1 MRELTGPKLL
11 VQDRDASN
19 NTQDTF
25 VFRSLRC
32 VQFPEVSVFL
42 FEETKTLFLICCVFS
57 ETCMFAYLG
66 LAIFSFTHIVKPALV
81 IWSIVSTLPEILH
94 LRDKFLQCDLSILLK
109 SQDPTRGLLHHREH
123 VWLVGCA
130 VFQILILI
138 GRAVNIYPLSFLANF
153 FREHKI
159 TRRQQFIMWFS
170 GQYCAALR
178 LFYTIYKLVFVP
190 NWAVELLNCGDSSEL
205 MQNLFKRPTSNLR
218 LFGGTERL
226 VSVQTKNIPYF
237 WTISGLRGAIAFALS
252 LHLEFEN
259 EKRHVIVTTTL
270 IIVLFTVLILGGS
283 TMPLMKVENRA
294 HAQWAVSALNRN
306 SKNGTEPG
314 CLSGQ
319 PKKAENNDKVCSL
332 LCRCF
337 HCRQCHWQGPHI
349 LPRAWMALQPGRWEI
364 PLFQPTVRD
373 SWIAV

>member
-123 VWLVGCA
+123 V
-130 VFQILILI
+130 
-138 GRAVNIYPLSFLANF
+138 
-153 FREHKI
+153 
-159 TRRQQFIMWFS
+159 
-170 GQYCAALR
+170 
-178 LFYTIYKLVFVP
+178 
-190 NWAVELLNCGDSSEL
+190 
-205 MQNLFKRPTSNLR
+205 
-218 LFGGTERL
+218 
-226 VSVQTKNIPYF
+226 
-237 WTISGLRGAIAFALS
+237 
-252 LHLEFEN
+252 
-259 EKRHVIVTTTL
+259 
-270 IIVLFTVLILGGS
+270 
-283 TMPLMKVENRA
+283 
-294 HAQWAVSALNRN
+294 
-306 SKNGTEPG
+306 
-314 CLSGQ
+314 
-319 PKKAENNDKVCSL
+319 
-332 LCRCF
+332 
-337 HCRQCHWQGPHI
+337 
-349 LPRAWMALQPGRWEI
+349 
-364 PLFQPTVRD
+364 
-373 SWIAV
+373 